1 MFRAT
6 LAGRCELHPAAQIKG
21 TSASNIHQKAF
32 NAQPWSREICS
43 RDSFPCLNVKN
54 CVNLTFRKFYL
65 IHFYSFNSLVNC
77 NALLLVIFIYFFLIH
92 SSSVFLYS
100 LFFKAISL
108 WVFIVCAGSLGA
120 WGGSGGCPS
129 CTHMPKPSVALLTP
143 ACLSTSGQDITE
155 LLRLENT
162 S

>member
-1 MFRAT
+1 MTQSSPAALSCLERGGKPGWKGALGKDPLGHLGGTGEARLARSSGALPLASPAALSCVGCGRRAVFRAR

-65 IHFYSFNSLVNC
+65 IPFYSFNSLANC
-77 NALLLVIFIYFFLIH
+77 SALFLL
-92 SSSVFLYS
+92 FLY
-100 LFFKAISL
+100 
-108 WVFIVCAGSLGA
+108 
-120 WGGSGGCPS
+120 
-129 CTHMPKPSVALLTP
+129 
-143 ACLSTSGQDITE
+143 TSF
-155 LLRLENT
+155 
-162 S
+162 